1 MEKPDLQQLEE
12 KIDILIHTCKQLAE
26 ENKVLRESQV
36 NLVSERA
43 TLLEKNLL
51 ARKRIETMIDRLKSM
66 EAGS

>member
-1 MEKPDLQQLEE
+1 MEKPDLQQLEV
-12 KIDILIHTCKQLAE
+12 KIDTLIHTCEHLAE
-26 ENKVLRESQV
+26 ENKVLRESQA

-66 EAGS
+66 EVGS